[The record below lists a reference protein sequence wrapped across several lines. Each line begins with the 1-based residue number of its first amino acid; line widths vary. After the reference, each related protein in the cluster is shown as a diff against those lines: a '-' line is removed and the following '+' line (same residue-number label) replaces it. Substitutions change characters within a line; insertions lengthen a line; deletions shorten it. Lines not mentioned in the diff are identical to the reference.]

1 MSYNASTKYVLADDG
16 GGGTADAGG
25 GGGTAAAGGGGGIAP
40 AGRPAGGAGEEP
52 PNGFELDLTGE
63 VAVVPPTLVAVG
75 RATPLE
81 APPIGTA
88 TGGDA
93 AFEGDFAISA
103 SAGVAFLKSEGTA
116 FPVTIANPFERA
128 LFSLGASGL
137 FPPFLIVSVIRARAS
152 ATCAQ

>member
-1 MSYNASTKYVLADDG
+1 MSYNASTKYVLDDEG

-25 GGGTAAAGGGGGIAP
+25 GGGTALVGGGGGTAP
-40 AGRPAGGAGEEP
+40 AGRPAGGTGEEP
-52 PNGFELDLTGE
+52 PNGFELDLTGD

-75 RATPLE
+75 RAVPLGPLG
-81 APPIGTA
+81 PPTGTA

-93 AFEGDFAISA
+93 AFEGDFTTSA

-116 FPVTIANPFERA
+116 FPVTIAKPFARA

-152 ATCAQ
+152 AT